1 MLQGAEIV
9 ESNRGPKISA
19 KYQRPERKRRGSAN
33 VEWHRIKRLSMEG
46 AVLEAVGISR
56 EAASVIGRWLLFGHL
71 TPLQAEAAR
80 RYAYIMA
87 RFDKY
92 FTEGRRTAKSPSY
105 ERAFGADQEL
115 ERRAFDGTL
124 DGYEKSAKKARRHYG
139 KLQDIMSVYADRITL
154 RNPLKEAL
162 DQMCCEDIEPPSE
175 YREQIAAALRHIA
188 HEFGVTVENRRGRPR
203 KRR

>member
-1 MLQGAEIV
+1 MNDKG
-9 ESNRGPKISA
+9 GPKVSA
-19 KYQRPERKRRGSAN
+19 KYQRPARGRPGAN
-33 VEWHRIKRLSMEG
+33 NEWKRIKRLSMEG

-56 EAASVIGRWLLFGHL
+56 EAASVIGRWFLYGHL

-105 ERAFGADQEL
+105 ERAFGTDQEL

-124 DGYEKSAKKARRHYG
+124 DHYEKSAKKAKRHWS
-139 KLQDIMSVYADRITL
+139 KLEVILAVYADPITL

-162 DQMCCEDIEPPSE
+162 DQMCCEDVEPPSQ
-175 YREQIAAALRHIA
+175 YRPQLAAALSHIA
-188 HEFGVTVENRRGRPR
+188 HEFGVTIENRRGRPR